1 MSKTI
6 NDIPPGES
14 WATKFRTTTFCLDG
28 VPVTA
33 TNLALGQPHPG
44 EPTVYEGLG
53 IIKTR
58 DKDSELLELIDTQ
71 SQQQFT
77 VNYAD
82 CWAWEPIEWIEN
94 E

>member
-14 WATKFRTTTFCLDG
+14 WATKFRTTTFCVDG
-28 VPVTA
+28 VPVRVK
-33 TNLALGQPHPG
+33 NLALGEKHPG

-58 DKDSELLELIDTQ
+58 DTTSELLEVIDTQ
-71 SQQQFT
+71 TQDVFT
-77 VNYAD
+77 VSYQD

>member
-6 NDIPPGES
+6 NDIPQGES
-14 WATKFRTTTFCLDG
+14 WATKFRTTTFVRDG
-28 VPVTA
+28 VPVVA
-33 TNLALGQPHPG
+33 NNLALGEAHPG
-44 EPTVYEGLG
+44 EPKLYEGLG

-58 DKDSELLELIDTQ
+58 DTARELLELIDTQ

-77 VNYAD
+77 VSYAD